1 MIDLVANK
9 RDEIAALCRKY
20 NIKRLDLFGSAAT
33 GAFDPAT
40 SDLDF
45 VVDLGEYESGVA
57 RRSFIHL
64 RMRWKHSLERASTW
78 SQSHRD
84 QQSILWR
91 RCGQAEGTTLCS
103 PRRPSGCLKLSAP
116 ARNFKPLR

>member
-20 NIKRLDLFGSAAT
+20 RIVRLDLFGSAAT
-33 GAFDPAT
+33 GAFDSAT

-57 RRSFIHL
+57 GRYLDFIAAMEALFDRSVDMLTVNSIRNPYFREAVDEQRVNL
-64 RMRWKHSLERASTW
+64 YEA
-78 SQSHRD
+78 RD
-84 QQSILWR
+84 R
-91 RCGQAEGTTLCS
+91 QAV
-103 PRRPSGCLKLSAP
+103 A
-116 ARNFKPLR
+116 